1 MVSTLLC
8 LNGGSETNII
18 NSNHAD
24 NPGNPLKYV
33 FTNSFPL
40 IASLSP
46 ADDSVEINVY
56 TNLVITFNETV
67 QKGSGDL
74 RIQRVSDD
82 AVEQTIAVT
91 SANVTV
97 SGTQMTINPP
107 VDLGD
112 DTAYYIT
119 LDEGAITDGTSD
131 FPGIY
136 AAAGIDYKKWNF
148 STKRIAANYA
158 LPFSEN
164 FEALALGGLTG
175 QHGWTGS
182 GVVQTGTVYAGSQA
196 AQLSNGTLEHLFD
209 DNPEQ
214 IELSFYCKPNGGDA
228 VPAGIPSDATAVFY
242 INTNNQ
248 VVAYSNQTPVE
259 LSTTIVS
266 NDWNFFEVSGDYTN
280 DTWSLRVNGTNAL
293 QNFPFYNA
301 STGFVGISFSE
312 DSGTTSYFDNVSISS
327 DVDSDSD
334 GLPDSWELTYYP
346 SITNV
351 TSSDMCSNE
360 MNTVGQAYIAGLNP
374 TNPASFFLLST
385 ANPLQW
391 TAVEGRVYTVWWTS
405 NLLSGFN
412 ETLISN
418 YTGGA
423 FTDLLHGTDN
433 EGFYKLDVELNTP

>member
-1 MVSTLLC
+1 M
-8 LNGGSETNII
+8 I
-18 NSNHAD
+18 
-24 NPGNPLKYV
+24 
-33 FTNSFPL
+33 
-40 IASLSP
+40 
-46 ADDSVEINVY
+46 
-56 TNLVITFNETV
+56 
-67 QKGSGDL
+67 
-74 RIQRVSDD
+74 
-82 AVEQTIAVT
+82 
-91 SANVTV
+91 
-97 SGTQMTINPP
+97 PP
-107 VDLGD
+107 NRL
-112 DTAYYIT
+112 
-119 LDEGAITDGTSD
+119 
-131 FPGIY
+131 
-136 AAAGIDYKKWNF
+136 
-148 STKRIAANYA
+148 
-158 LPFSEN
+158 
-164 FEALALGGLTG
+164 
-175 QHGWTGS
+175 
-182 GVVQTGTVYAGSQA
+182 
-196 AQLSNGTLEHLFD
+196 
-209 DNPEQ
+209 
-214 IELSFYCKPNGGDA
+214 IELS
-228 VPAGIPSDATAVFY
+228 
-242 INTNNQ
+242 
-248 VVAYSNQTPVE
+248 
-259 LSTTIVS
+259 LSIAS
-266 NDWNFFEVSGDYTN
+266 NDWNFFEISSDYTN
-280 DTWSLRVNGTNAL
+280 DTWSLSVNGTNAL
-293 QNFPFYNA
+293 QDFPFYNA